1 MPRAPTRGRA
11 WPCASMS
18 LHLTGSTVTNQTSEQ
33 SPDRYVSM
41 RELSVGFLLVGLL
54 GFGGLSASGFYV
66 IVERNQWLNR
76 KDYVELFGFC
86 SILPGG
92 NILNAS
98 VVLGDRYQG
107 PLGSI
112 VAISSLMLAPLAI
125 LMSISV
131 IYDQFSHLPD
141 VKAAAAGAA
150 SAVAGMTIG
159 SAAKMAHGLLRSWAT
174 PVFVLA
180 TFVAIAWFRLPL
192 AMVVLTIVPLAILTA
207 IYLAH
212 RQRRSMA
219 GLAGSSTPPE
229 STDGAASPGKGRA
242 DG

>member
-1 MPRAPTRGRA
+1 MA
-11 WPCASMS
+11 
-18 LHLTGSTVTNQTSEQ
+18 LHLTGSPVTNQTSEK

-41 RELSVGFLLVGLL
+41 RELSVGFLLIGLL

-180 TFVAIAWFRLPL
+180 TFVAIAWIRLPL

-229 STDGAASPGKGRA
+229 STDGAASLSKGRA